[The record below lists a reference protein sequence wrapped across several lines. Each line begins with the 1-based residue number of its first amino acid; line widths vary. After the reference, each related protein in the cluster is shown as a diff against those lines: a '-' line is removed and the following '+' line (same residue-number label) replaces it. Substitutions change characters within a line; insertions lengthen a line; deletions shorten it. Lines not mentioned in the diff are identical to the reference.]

1 MSHCK
6 SSADCYFFQDCE
18 ENPFCLGNCVLSE
31 WFWWKIGLLIMGAI
45 GGIVACIRCKHCLF
59 HKWLSQGKC
68 WKKRKEIANSK
79 FAITTIS
86 KDKEDTEGGIA
97 TFHDVMLV
105 RSISIGKG

>member
-1 MSHCK
+1 MDVDINKFIRTQQLLFDSP
-6 SSADCYFFQDCE
+6 Y
-18 ENPFCLGNCVLSE
+18 VL
-31 WFWWKIGLLIMGAI
+31 APT
-45 GGIVACIRCKHCLF
+45 
-59 HKWLSQGKC
+59 QGKC